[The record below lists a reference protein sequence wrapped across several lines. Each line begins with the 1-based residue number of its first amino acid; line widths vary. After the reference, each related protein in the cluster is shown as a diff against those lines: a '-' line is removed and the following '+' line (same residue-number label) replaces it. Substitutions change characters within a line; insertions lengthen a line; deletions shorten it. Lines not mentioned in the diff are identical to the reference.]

1 MMLYT
6 LVMQFYFQNGLKQ
19 KKMTPFWGKNTEEE
33 QNSATTIISVDG
45 KGTVFSNEVEITRT
59 IISKNI
65 KKRA

>member
-6 LVMQFYFQNGLKQ
+6 LVIQFYFQNGLKQ
-19 KKMTPFWGKNTEEE
+19 KKMTPFWGQKTEEE

-45 KGTVFSNEVEITRT
+45 KGTAFSNEVEITRA

>member
-45 KGTVFSNEVEITRT
+45 KGTSPMK
-59 IISKNI
+59 SKLQGQSFQKTL
-65 KKRA
+65 KKEHN

>member
-19 KKMTPFWGKNTEEE
+19 KKMTPFWGKKTEEE
-33 QNSATTIISVDG
+33 QNSATKIISGDG